1 MPSEE
6 GSDTMAI
13 DLYQFMEEAS
23 RIPGVPGYEAEIG
36 RYYAEA
42 ARPYA
47 DEITTDA
54 LGSVTV
60 RVGNAGPKVMI
71 AAHHD
76 EIGLM
81 ITDIEDDGCLR
92 FTRNGGVDP
101 RILPGMELSV
111 ITREGA
117 LYGVVGAKP
126 PHLLTAKERSKALK
140 MEQLYIDLGYDAETV
155 RKKVRVGDMAVML
168 ARPVKL
174 MGTKLACKTMDD
186 RASVASMLVAMEMTR
201 QLNSPA
207 RAYYVATS
215 QEEIGSKGA
224 KTAAYSI
231 APDFAVAVDVTHG
244 EGPGTGKWEA
254 FPLEKM
260 TIVSGPHLHPELTK
274 ICQETADKWRIPYTR
289 EIASGHTG
297 TDASAIFNAHGGVP
311 TILLSVPLRYMHT
324 TVEVGDVDV
333 IRDVG
338 RLMALFIDEV
348 ARRWEEIKWY

>member
-1 MPSEE
+1 
-6 GSDTMAI
+6 MAI

-92 FTRNGGVDP
+92 FTRNGGVGSPDSAGHGGV
-101 RILPGMELSV
+101 RHHPGGRALRRGGGKAAPSAYARGAEQGP
-111 ITREGA
+111 EDGAA
-117 LYGVVGAKP
+117 LYRPGLRRGNRAQKGSSGGYGRDAGQAREADGHEAGLQNHGRP
-126 PHLLTAKERSKALK
+126 GQRGLHAGGHGNDPAI
-140 MEQLYIDLGYDAETV
+140 EQP
-155 RKKVRVGDMAVML
+155 
-168 ARPVKL
+168 RP
-174 MGTKLACKTMDD
+174 
-186 RASVASMLVAMEMTR
+186 
-201 QLNSPA
+201 
-207 RAYYVATS
+207 AYYVATS